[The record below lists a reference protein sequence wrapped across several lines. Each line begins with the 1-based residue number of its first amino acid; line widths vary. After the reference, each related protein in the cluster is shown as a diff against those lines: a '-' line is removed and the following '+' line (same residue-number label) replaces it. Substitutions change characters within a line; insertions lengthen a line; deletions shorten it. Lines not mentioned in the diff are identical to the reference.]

1 MEHSYDIGSPWRA
14 RAFLAAAIAA
24 LELVVILVIAI
35 VLVARPLSHHL
46 RRVADRKAVAA
57 TPKHARA
64 AKRTAPQ
71 QLLLSRGE
79 TKVMVLNGNG
89 RTGAAASEAEQAHN
103 VLGNFPQVQSA
114 ATAAVQKGAE
124 RGAVLIV
131 ADARRVDGV
140 ALWRMAKYDEALAAC
155 AESKRLAHDAGIR
168 LVGPLD
174 GMRPAQLKG
183 AHTVIVVGSSS

>member
-64 AKRTAPQ
+64 AKRSAPQ
-71 QLLLSRGE
+71 HLLLSPPSYFP
-79 TKVMVLNGNG
+79 L
-89 RTGAAASEAEQAHN
+89 AS
-103 VLGNFPQVQSA
+103 FP
-114 ATAAVQKGAE
+114 
-124 RGAVLIV
+124 RYLL
-131 ADARRVDGV
+131 ADFPVF
-140 ALWRMAKYDEALAAC
+140 LALAALLRDRPRARQVVLC
-155 AESKRLAHDAGIR
+155 GFAAIGAVAAVAYSRKVW
-168 LVGPLD
+168 VG
-174 GMRPAQLKG
+174 
-183 AHTVIVVGSSS
+183 

>member
-64 AKRTAPQ
+64 AKRAAPQ
-71 QLLLSRGE
+71 RLLLSRGE
-79 TKVMVLNGNG
+79 TKVMILNGNG
-89 RTGAAASEAEQAHN
+89 RTGAAASEAEQVRN
-103 VLGNFPQVQSA
+103 LG
-114 ATAAVQKGAE
+114 
-124 RGAVLIV
+124 R
-131 ADARRVDGV
+131 
-140 ALWRMAKYDEALAAC
+140 KY
-155 AESKRLAHDAGIR
+155 RNT
-168 LVGPLD
+168 P
-174 GMRPAQLKG
+174 
-183 AHTVIVVGSSS
+183 

>member
-1 MEHSYDIGSPWRA
+1 MEHSYEIGSPWRA

-64 AKRTAPQ
+64 AKRAAPQ
-71 QLLLSRGE
+71 HLLLSRGE
-79 TKVMVLNGNG
+79 TKVMILNGNG
-89 RTGAAASEAEQAHN
+89 RTGAAASEAEQVRN
-103 VLGNFPQVQSA
+103 LGYLVPEVGNASRIGYTRTLVMYRPGY
-114 ATAAVQKGAE
+114 AVEGQ
-124 RGAVLIV
+124 
-131 ADARRVDGV
+131 
-140 ALWRMAKYDEALAAC
+140 
-155 AESKRLAHDAGIR
+155 RLARDAGIR

-183 AHTVIVVGSSS
+183 AHTAIVVGSSS